1 MSNLRK
7 SSRHAE
13 VVLVAALLALA
24 LLARWAGGR
33 EITGDMKIFF
43 QWYNQLKA
51 HGIGTEIGNY
61 NAPFLYLFAILTYLP
76 GATILKI
83 KLVWFCF
90 DVILVLFT
98 YRLVALRRPG
108 RRIPALAALV
118 MAFLPTVVINSSYY
132 GQCDAIWA
140 GLAVGGLWL
149 LLSGRDWWGVGLFT
163 VALAFKPQAIFIFPL
178 LLLLVLAGRVRW
190 RTLLVIP
197 VLYVL
202 LDVPAFIAGRD
213 PLELL
218 TLYNPARQSGHVP
231 LLTQNAPS
239 VYAFLPV
246 TGDIGTV
253 RTLGDLFTAIVV
265 LGVIYTLIAGR
276 VELDNERIVT
286 AAAFFALVVPFLLPG
301 MHERYF
307 YLADV
312 LTLVLA
318 FYRPRLW
325 PVALLVEASSL
336 LSYLH
341 YLLLGIPHGALVPPA
356 VCAAMMLAA
365 ALTIGYTLLHDLR
378 PVSQPAE
385 LPEPLPT
392 RRV

>member
-1 MSNLRK
+1 
-7 SSRHAE
+7 
-13 VVLVAALLALA
+13 
-24 LLARWAGGR
+24 
-33 EITGDMKIFF
+33 
-43 QWYNQLKA
+43 
-51 HGIGTEIGNY
+51 
-61 NAPFLYLFAILTYLP
+61 
-76 GATILKI
+76 
-83 KLVWFCF
+83 
-90 DVILVLFT
+90 
-98 YRLVALRRPG
+98 
-108 RRIPALAALV
+108 

>member
-1 MSNLRK
+1 LR
-7 SSRHAE
+7 RNPAE
-13 VVLVAALLALA
+13 PVLFAVLVVLAVIV
-24 LLARWAGGR
+24 RWVSR
-33 EITGDMKIFF
+33 TVETPDMNTFL
-43 QWYNQLKA
+43 QWYGWIRDGGGLA
-51 HGIGTEIGNY
+51 GLRLEIGNY

>member
-1 MSNLRK
+1 
-7 SSRHAE
+7 
-13 VVLVAALLALA
+13 
-24 LLARWAGGR
+24 
-33 EITGDMKIFF
+33 
-43 QWYNQLKA
+43 
-51 HGIGTEIGNY
+51 
-61 NAPFLYLFAILTYLP
+61 LP

-83 KLVWFCF
+83 KLVWSCF

-149 LLSGRDWWGVGLFT
+149 LLSRRDWWGVGLFT